1 MSDIETLETV
11 VYKALSEYKE
21 KNPLVLSSIEYA
33 AFSDQYEHSSGLTIT
48 LDNGRVFNLLILDT
62 ES

>member
-1 MSDIETLETV
+1 M
-11 VYKALSEYKE
+11 YKALSEYKE